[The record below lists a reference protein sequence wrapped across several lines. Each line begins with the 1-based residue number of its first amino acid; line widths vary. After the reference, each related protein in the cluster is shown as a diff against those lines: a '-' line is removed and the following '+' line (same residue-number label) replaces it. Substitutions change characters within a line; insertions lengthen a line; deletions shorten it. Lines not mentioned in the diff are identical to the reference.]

1 MSESTNTRSA
11 EFADRFE
18 AAQDAFIRLIES
30 LDNEQWKRVGSNYPQ
45 RVNDE
50 DEGRTVG
57 VIAHHAATS
66 GPFILERIQL
76 MAAGKSLPP
85 AADFR
90 ELNARHAVE
99 NAGVTRDEVLRV
111 LRQTKGP
118 ISAAVRAIPDDQLE
132 QQRETPVGPM
142 SVAQR
147 LERVLIGHLKMH
159 QGSIEGALAEHP

>member
-1 MSESTNTRSA
+1 MSESTTTARSA

-18 AAQDAFIRLIES
+18 AAQDEFIRLIES
-30 LDNEQWKRVGSNYPQ
+30 LDDERWQRVGKNYPQ

-50 DEGRTVG
+50 DEQRTVG
-57 VIAHHAATS
+57 VIAHHVATS

-76 MAAGKSLPP
+76 MAAGTLLPP
-85 AADFR
+85 VGNFR
-90 ELNARHAVE
+90 ELNARHAAE

-111 LRQTKGP
+111 LRETRDP
-118 ISAAVRAIPDDQLE
+118 IATAVRGIPDDQLD

-159 QGSIEGALAEHP
+159 QGSIEAAVAQ

>member
-1 MSESTNTRSA
+1 MSESTSVRSA

-18 AAQDAFIRLIES
+18 AAQDEFIRLVES
-30 LDNEQWKRVGSNYPQ
+30 LDDERWKRVGRNYPQ

-50 DEGRTVG
+50 DERRSLG

-85 AADFR
+85 VGDFR
-90 ELNARHAVE
+90 DLNARHAAE
-99 NAGVTRDEVLRV
+99 NAGVTRDEVLSV
-111 LRQTKGP
+111 LRETKGS
-118 ISAAVRAIPDDQLE
+118 IAAAVRAIPDDQLD

-159 QGSIEGALAEHP
+159 QGSIEAALAE